1 MLLACPSCHATFR
14 VPAGAVKDAGRVVRC
29 AKCRNEW
36 HAFPHDLIPEVSA
49 ETALKAADAIEKKI
63 RHEEIVKQRH
73 EVEEMLSSL
82 GMPMQ
87 SDTATVHTQKW
98 PDDETEEVK
107 EEVSAPAAQ
116 EILPPAPEPA
126 PMPVTPP
133 APRVTTPPPPMDF
146 TNLSEFDFD
155 SVVAA
160 PQEDAIHEEEAVVEE
175 EEHALEEQSHEAAK
189 AEAEEAENDI
199 EDTIEE
205 TYKVSQEEM
214 DAFASLVSQEE
225 LDAMDT
231 DSSDTNAQ
239 SDDDSHDEETL
250 DVIEARLA
258 LMEAAQPKGERKKAA
273 SAAKPVRTSSPQT
286 TLWLSLTLAA
296 CILLCISTAFVTQQS
311 FLRAHF
317 PIADKLYNQF
327 GFRATTGLELVDM
340 KMTKHVLADKTTYD
354 IEGAI
359 KNNRTSFAPVPAV
372 RIRLM
377 DENDKTMRTWD
388 FAQERNIDPSE
399 KITFTAPKLKA
410 LTGTEGTPTSIYV
423 DIGNSLEMMQRQ

>member
-14 VPAGAVKDAGRVVRC
+14 VPAGAVKDAGRAVRC
-29 AKCRNEW
+29 AKCRHEW

-63 RHEEIVKQRH
+63 RQEEIVKQRH

-82 GMPMQ
+82 GIPMQ
-87 SDTATVHTQKW
+87 ADAATVHTQKW
-98 PDDETEEVK
+98 PDDEPEEVK
-107 EEVSAPAAQ
+107 EEIAPAVQ
-116 EILPPAPEPA
+116 EILPPAPVPEPKHD
-126 PMPVTPP
+126 P
-133 APRVTTPPPPMDF
+133 APRVAAPPPPMDF
-146 TNLSEFDFD
+146 SNLSEFDFD

-160 PQEDAIHEEEAVVEE
+160 PQEDAIHEDETIAE
-175 EEHALEEQSHEAAK
+175 EEHTVEEQSDEAVKAK
-189 AEAEEAENDI
+189 TETTEDDI
-199 EDTIEE
+199 DDTIEE

-225 LDAMDT
+225 LDAIGT
-231 DSSDTNAQ
+231 DSSDGGEQ
-239 SDDDSHDEETL
+239 SDNDAHDEETL

-258 LMEAAQPKGERKKAA
+258 LMEAAQPKGASKKGA

-296 CILLCISTAFVTQQS
+296 CILLCLSTAFVTQQDM
-311 FLRAHF
+311 LRARF
-317 PIADKLYNQF
+317 PFMDNIYNQF
-327 GFRATTGLELVDM
+327 GFHSTKGLELIDM
-340 KMTKHVLADKTTYD
+340 KMTKHTLADKTTYD

-377 DENDKTMRTWD
+377 DENDNTMRTWD
-388 FAQERNIDPSE
+388 FAQERNIDPNE

-410 LTGTEGTPTSIYV
+410 LTGTEGTPTAIYI
-423 DIGNSLEMMQRQ
+423 DIGNSLEMMQRK